1 MISQLLKEVVASLDL
16 IEKVWLRA
24 FPYNHIE
31 DSVVQLVHDLNANM
45 T

>member
-1 MISQLLKEVVASLDL
+1 MISQLLEEVVASLDL
-16 IEKVWLRA
+16 IEKAWLRA

-31 DSVVQLVHDLNANM
+31 DSIQLAHDLDANM

>member
-1 MISQLLKEVVASLDL
+1 MISQLLKEIVASLDL
-16 IEKVWLRA
+16 IEKAWLRA

-31 DSVVQLVHDLNANM
+31 DSVQLAHDMDANM

>member
-31 DSVVQLVHDLNANM
+31 DSVQLVHDLNANM